1 MHPLLRS
8 VHAEIIVSAA
18 LAIAM
23 LVVTTALHYESLR
36 VLTRASSGRVV
47 SHAWVVIILA
57 ALIGVHL
64 TEVVLYAG
72 VYAIGSKVLGLGA
85 LHGSTDRAAL
95 DFFYFAAETYSTLG
109 YGDLIPVGSL
119 RLVANVEALNG
130 LLLLS
135 CSGAFLFGV
144 LRDGSLQQSHPQDA
158 MESRQAVRSR
168 KCKCGRWVRQ
178 PRTAPALSRLPDRPR
193 HGHGAIMRAGPAGR
207 RRAHPDHRR

>member
-144 LRDGSLQQSHPQDA
+144 LRDGSLQQSHPFRPSEEKA
-158 MESRQAVRSR
+158 
-168 KCKCGRWVRQ
+168 
-178 PRTAPALSRLPDRPR
+178 APPLSRRRYD
-193 HGHGAIMRAGPAGR
+193 R
-207 RRAHPDHRR
+207 RRNYRS